1 MKRALVLQ
9 KTFSNF
15 EIKIGLPLIKP
26 HRPIIILEN
35 VVCNANRP
43 VLLLQPTIY
52 QTGCC
57 HWHTVGG
64 RKGEKK
70 KEKEKKKNPRQRF
83 FL

>member
-1 MKRALVLQ
+1 MERALVLQ

-15 EIKIGLPLIKP
+15 EIKVGLPLIKP

-35 VVCNANRP
+35 VVCIANCP

-57 HWHTVGG
+57 HWHRVGKNRNKK
-64 RKGEKK
+64 RKGE
-70 KEKEKKKNPRQRF
+70 EKNPKTKV
-83 FL
+83 LS